1 MAQRLVADLR
11 SGFSSSDRS
20 ERRPPPDLGDAHSAR
35 RGYRPGRS
43 WRSLLLPALLFLIP
57 CYVVPLVLMTALS
70 VTTPALGFENFAPLV
85 QVAGY
90 FRIGIQTLW
99 IAGIV
104 TAICLVVGYPVAYS
118 IATGTSRTR
127 QLLLIAVISP
137 YLTSSL
143 VRTFAWEV
151 LLGRLGIV
159 NVAAQALHL
168 GSLEL
173 LFTSAA
179 VVIGLV
185 HLCLPLMI
193 LPLVG
198 VMQQIDRNLFRGATS
213 LGAGPL
219 EIFIRIFIP
228 LTRTGIQTGCVLV
241 FAYAVG
247 AFITPAILGGQSGM
261 MLGVIVQLAI
271 EHFADFGFAA
281 AVAVVLTAAVF
292 IVLAVYHGLFRRV
305 DWLAGATPTRSSCG
319 RLYRKHASPT
329 GPKAM
334 PWSRFVHFAARLL
347 DKTGVTHN
355 PGPLRVYNSIIAA
368 FLLLPQLVA
377 IPISLS
383 ATRSLIF
390 PPHGLSLKWYTN
402 ALGPPW
408 LPAAVTSIEVASVV
422 AVLATA
428 LATLA
433 AVATARSL
441 SPRTGRLMTNLILLP
456 LLTPAVVSGVA
467 LYLAFLP
474 LGFTDSIL
482 GLIMAHTALVLPFAF
497 LIVAAAVRSL
507 NPNYESAA
515 FSLGAA
521 RLTVLRRIVL
531 PLVRTGISVS
541 LLFAFLI
548 SFDEAVVTLFLSGL
562 HVETLPRRMFEA
574 VTLESDPTVGV
585 VATLSLA
592 VAAAVFG
599 GWTWLSRR
607 STPLLKVGLFD

>member
-1 MAQRLVADLR
+1 MASLAQTGRNIAP
-11 SGFSSSDRS
+11 
-20 ERRPPPDLGDAHSAR
+20 RPP
-35 RGYRPGRS
+35 RGAYQPGRS
-43 WRSLLLPALLFLIP
+43 WFSLLLPTLIFLIP
-57 CYVVPLVLMTALS
+57 CYIVPLVLMTAQS
-70 VTTPALGFENFAPLV
+70 VTTPSLGFENFAPLV
-85 QVAGY
+85 QVSGY
-90 FRIGIQTLW
+90 FRIGVQTLW
-99 IAGIV
+99 IAGVV
-104 TAICLVVGYPVAYS
+104 TVMCLVVGYPVAYS
-118 IATGTSRTR
+118 IATGTPRTR

-159 NVAAQALHL
+159 NAVVHALHL
-168 GSLEL
+168 GSLDL

-179 VVIGLV
+179 VIIGLV

-198 VMQQIDRNLFRGATS
+198 VMQQVDQNLSRGAAS

-219 EIFIRIFIP
+219 ETFVRIFVP
-228 LTRTGIQTGCVLV
+228 LTRTGVQTGCVLV
-241 FAYAVG
+241 FVYAVG

-292 IVLAVYHGLFRRV
+292 AVLAAYQGLFKRV
-305 DWLAGATPTRSSCG
+305 DWLAGATPTGSSR
-319 RLYRKHASPT
+319 RLFYRKHASPAGRT
-329 GPKAM
+329 RM
-334 PWSRFVHFAARLL
+334 PWSRFVYLAARLL
-347 DKTGVTHN
+347 DKTTITRSQT
-355 PGPLRVYNSIIAA
+355 PMRTYNSLVAA
-368 FLLLPQLVA
+368 FMLLPQLVA

-383 ATRSLIF
+383 STRSLIF
-390 PPHGLSLKWYTN
+390 PPNGLSLRWYTN
-402 ALGPPW
+402 FMGPPW
-408 LPAAVTSIEVASVV
+408 LPAAMTSVEVASVV
-422 AVLATA
+422 AVLTTS
-428 LATLA
+428 LATPA
-433 AVATARSL
+433 AVATVRSL
-441 SPRTGRLMTNLILLP
+441 RPRTGRLVTNLILLP

-474 LGFTDSIL
+474 LGLTDSIL
-482 GLIMAHTALVLPFAF
+482 GLILAHTALVLPFTF

-507 NPNYESAA
+507 NPNYENAA
-515 FSLGAA
+515 FSLGAV

-531 PLVRTGISVS
+531 PLVRTGVFVS
-541 LLFAFLI
+541 LLFAFLM

-574 VTLESDPTVGV
+574 VTLESDPTIGV

-592 VAAAVFG
+592 IATAVLG

-607 STPLLKVGLFD
+607 GTPLLKVGLFD